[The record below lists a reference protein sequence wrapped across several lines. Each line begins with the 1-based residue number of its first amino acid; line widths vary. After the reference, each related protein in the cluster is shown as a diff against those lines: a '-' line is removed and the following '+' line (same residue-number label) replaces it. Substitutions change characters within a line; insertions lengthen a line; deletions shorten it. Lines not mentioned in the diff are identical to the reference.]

1 MDSESKITARYLR
14 ILSYSV
20 LAFTLAFLINNVLT
34 VWVDWPGVK
43 KIFSHYELFGFK
55 QKALQGSELNYG
67 YLQIGIYL
75 ICIAGV
81 ILYVFKTYSQTLE
94 HDSEI
99 LSKFSAYLVRSSFW
113 AVFLVGVA
121 DFIISFMVVERLW
134 EAIFSPEVKAFMVKA
149 PERITF
155 IHFPIIL
162 GSFIIGYFTKSVG
175 FIWLAVLVV
184 LSEFVIVL
192 SRFIFS
198 YEQAFQGDLVR
209 FWYAALYLF
218 ASAYALIHEGHVR
231 VDVLYSSFSER
242 KKAWTNT
249 IGSALLGVPLCLIVI
264 FYGLNGK
271 ASIINGPVVA
281 FEVTQQGSN
290 GLYLLYLMAVYLA
303 VFAVT
308 MLLQFT
314 SYFMSSSH
322 KLLQDEE
329 EMNISNVN
337 KANDVSIENIES
349 SSK

>member
-1 MDSESKITARYLR
+1 MSSENSKLSLYLR
-14 ILSYSV
+14 IASYSV

-34 VWVDWPGVK
+34 VWIDWPGVK
-43 KIFSHYELFGFK
+43 KIFSHYEMFGFK
-55 QKALQGSELNYG
+55 KKALDGSTLSYG
-67 YLQIGIYL
+67 FMQIGVYL
-75 ICIAGV
+75 ICIVAV
-81 ILYVFKTYSQTLE
+81 IIYVFKTYSQTLE
-94 HDSEI
+94 RDSEI
-99 LSKFSAYLVRSSFW
+99 LSNFSAYLVRSSFW

-134 EAIFSPEVKAFMVKA
+134 EAIFSPEVKAFMVKS

-162 GSFIIGYFTKSVG
+162 ISFVIGYFTKSVG

-184 LSEFVIVL
+184 VSEFIIVL

-242 KKAWTNT
+242 KKAWTNLL
-249 IGSALLGVPLCLIVI
+249 GSALLGVPLVLIVL
-264 FYGLNGK
+264 FLGLNGK

-314 SYFMSSSH
+314 SYFMGSSY
-322 KLLQDEE
+322 KIL
-329 EMNISNVN
+329 NG
-337 KANDVSIENIES
+337 KEN
-349 SSK
+349 

>member
-242 KKAWTNT
+242 KKAWTNS

>member
-1 MDSESKITARYLR
+1 MNLDSSRLSIYLR
-14 ILSYSV
+14 IISYSV

-34 VWVDWPGVK
+34 VWNEWPGIK
-43 KIFSHYELFGFK
+43 KIFAHYELFGFK
-55 QKALQGSELNYG
+55 KKALEGSALNYG
-67 YLQIGIYL
+67 YLQVGIYL
-75 ICIAGV
+75 FCIGSV
-81 ILYVFKTYSQTLE
+81 IFYVFKTYSQTLK

-134 EAIFSPEVKAFMVKA
+134 ETLFNPEVKAFMVKA

-162 GSFIIGYFTKSVG
+162 ISFVIGYFTKSVG

-184 LSEFVIVL
+184 VSEFIIVL

-242 KKAWTNT
+242 KKAWTNLL
-249 IGSALLGVPLCLIVI
+249 GSALLGVPLVLIVI
-264 FYGLNGK
+264 FLGLDGK

-303 VFAVT
+303 VFAIT

-314 SYFMSSSH
+314 SYFMGSSY
-322 KLLQDEE
+322 KIL
-329 EMNISNVN
+329 NR
-337 KANDVSIENIES
+337 KEN
-349 SSK
+349 